1 MAGFLNSSLPSDSD
15 EEDDDYNPA
24 ADKTAE
30 REDLP
35 LSDTAARGGASK
47 KRR

>member
-1 MAGFLNSSLPSDSD
+1 MAGLFNSSLSSDD

-24 ADKTAE
+24 ADNTAE

-35 LSDTAARGGASK
+35 QTAAQMRGASK